1 MNEIWPITSSYD
13 AVYPKIAFSNF
24 TKNESTQDFSLPNNC
39 FLIVVF
45 LDTYGPSQFPL
56 IKGFCNISGNTI
68 NLQISGISYSY
79 SRTFYTTPVGVFGY
93 KLIDDAGRQ
102 LFFPWAIIKDGYC
115 ELGFLVNSNYVKLN
129 GITF

>member
-13 AVYPKIAFSNF
+13 AVYPKIAFSKF
-24 TKNESTQDFSLPNNC
+24 TKNESTRDFSLSNNC

-45 LDTYGPSQFPL
+45 LDTYGASQFPL

-68 NLQISGISYSY
+68 NLSISGISYSY
-79 SRTFYTTPVGVFGY
+79 SRSFYTIPVGVFGY

-102 LFFPWAIIKDGYC
+102 LFFPWSIIKDGYC
-115 ELGFLVNSNYVKLN
+115 EFGFLVNSNYVKLN